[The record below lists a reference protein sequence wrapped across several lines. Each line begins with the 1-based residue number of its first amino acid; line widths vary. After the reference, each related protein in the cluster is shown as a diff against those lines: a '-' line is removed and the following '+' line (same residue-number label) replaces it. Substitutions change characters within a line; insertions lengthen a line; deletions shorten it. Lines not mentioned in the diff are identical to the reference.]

1 MKSHTGKEMANPVL
15 QYLHEVC
22 KLNFSKCR
30 NQSYDNAANMSEH
43 YKGMQLKFL
52 ETNKQ
57 VCYICA
63 LCSSFTKSGW
73 PKCC

>member
-1 MKSHTGKEMANPVL
+1 MKSHTGEEMANQVL

-30 NQSYDNAANMSEH
+30 DQSYDNAANMSEH
-43 YKGMQLKFL
+43 YKRMQLKNL

-63 LCSSFTKSGW
+63 LCSSFTKSGRL
-73 PKCC
+73 KCC